1 MGKGGVTKLN
11 NNRTYI
17 GQTKVKRAKG
27 ISRLDWLWI
36 TKFLFAGP
44 LYCCISLSKGRA
56 SDKSIIFWSWILR
69 LECCNGS
76 CFETVYQRWKCID
89 LLVLTSN
96 NTRIKKRAAVI
107 NCQRRSL
114 SSQKITVCRMI
125 QSEINSLHRQ
135 RHRNKL
141 FVPSKF
147 HHSLQKILIRPLPE
161 VSHYC
166 TSENGQCHSQR
177 CECCV

>member
-1 MGKGGVTKLN
+1 MIIKN
-11 NNRTYI
+11 NNNSNLT
-17 GQTKVKRAKG
+17 TL
-27 ISRLDWLWI
+27 SSTL
-36 TKFLFAGP
+36 
-44 LYCCISLSKGRA
+44 CCYKTVFDQYTPELSKTLSKGRA

-69 LECCNGS
+69 LECCSGS

-147 HHSLQKILIRPLPE
+147 HHTLQKILIRLLSE

-166 TSENGQCHSQR
+166 TSENSQCHSQG
-177 CECCV
+177 CEGCV